1 MKYQKIRWQKNFI
14 WEKTSVYNNIKGGI
28 HVRILDKYILKEFLG
43 PFLFGVAAFTA
54 IFLGS
59 DTLLSIAGY
68 ITKYGASSLSAI
80 KIFILAIP
88 RIVVYTFP
96 MAVLL
101 GALMCMASL
110 SGASELIVMR
120 NSGQSFI
127 RLAMP
132 IFIFASIIS
141 LCAIAFNEF
150 VVPWTNREYQ
160 YILDVEI
167 KKNLNPDVVDNI
179 VMKDVQDGSL
189 IHLIYA
195 KKYNP
200 NTRILEDIT
209 VQEFNDGKPV
219 RIETAPKAVWNKG
232 IWELKNGVIYDVT
245 QGGVEHKVSFDKQA
259 VPFVQKPDEIKNSNK
274 NVGEMTIREL
284 NEAAKILSAANQDP
298 TSFYMEI
305 HKRFSLP
312 LASLVFAVVGAPL
325 GIRKQRSSSSIG
337 FGISVIVIFIYYAV
351 MTFLEAMGE
360 GHILPPIAAVWLP
373 NILTFIIGCYLVK
386 RVNV

>member
-1 MKYQKIRWQKNFI
+1 M
-14 WEKTSVYNNIKGGI
+14 
-28 HVRILDKYILKEFLG
+28 RILDKYILKEFLG

-59 DTLLSIAGY
+59 DTLLSIAGF

-88 RIVVYTFP
+88 RIIVYTFP

-101 GALMCMASL
+101 GALMCMSSL

-120 NSGQSFI
+120 NSGQSFL

-132 IFIFASIIS
+132 IFIFSAIIS
-141 LCAIAFNEF
+141 ICAIAFNEF

-167 KKNLNPDVVDNI
+167 KKNLNPDIVDNI
-179 VMKDVQDGSL
+179 VMKDIQDGNL
-189 IHLIYA
+189 LHLIYA

-200 NTRILEDIT
+200 ETKELKDIT
-209 VQEFNDGKPV
+209 IQEFKYGKPV
-219 RIETAPKAVWNKG
+219 KIEMSPKAVWK
-232 IWELKNGVIYDVT
+232 EGVWDFKQGVAYDIT
-245 QGGVEHKVSFDKQA
+245 PDGVEHKLSFDSQA
-259 VPFVQKPDEIKNSNK
+259 VPFIQKPDEIKNSNN
-274 NVGEMTIREL
+274 NVGEMSISEL
-284 NEAAKILSAANQDP
+284 KKTADLLKSANQDP

-312 LASLVFAVVGAPL
+312 IASLVFAIIGAPL

-351 MTFLEAMGE
+351 MTFMEAMGE
-360 GHILPPIAAVWLP
+360 GHILPPFAAVWLP
-373 NILTFIIGCYLVK
+373 DILTFLIGCYLV
-386 RVNV
+386 RRANI

>member
-1 MKYQKIRWQKNFI
+1 M
-14 WEKTSVYNNIKGGI
+14 
-28 HVRILDKYILKEFLG
+28 RILDKYILKEFLG

-88 RIVVYTFP
+88 RIIVYTFP

-101 GALMCMASL
+101 GALMCMSSL
-110 SGASELIVMR
+110 SGSSELIVMR
-120 NSGQSFI
+120 NSGQSFL

-132 IFIFASIIS
+132 IFIFSTIIS
-141 LCAIAFNEF
+141 IGAIAFNEF

-160 YILDVEI
+160 YILNVEI

-179 VMKDVQDGSL
+179 VMKDIQDGDL

-195 KKYNP
+195 KKYDP
-200 NTRILEDIT
+200 KTKELEDIT
-209 VQEFNDGKPV
+209 VQEFKDGKPI
-219 RIETAPKAVWNKG
+219 RIETAPKAIWQEGVWELQKG
-232 IWELKNGVIYDVT
+232 IIYDIT
-245 QGGVEHKVSFDKQA
+245 QGEVEHKLSFESQA
-259 VPFVQKPDEIKNSNK
+259 VPFVQNPDEIKNSNK

-284 NEAAKILSAANQDP
+284 REAANIFLLSNQDP

-312 LASLVFAVVGAPL
+312 LASLVFSVIGAPL

-360 GHILPPIAAVWLP
+360 GHILPPFAAVWLP
-373 NILTFIIGCYLVK
+373 NIITLIIGCYLV
-386 RVNV
+386 RRANV